1 MLIALALMAQGPT
14 LDADPVKAAMTCAA
28 ASSAVSDAG
37 RPTGERYLV
46 GVAEMTYF
54 AMTAARP
61 GPGGR
66 AFLERV
72 STIVD
77 QLNNGTVTPLPEARA
92 LLPKCDARFPLARR
106 AAPSKLPLLELDR
119 NLMCTGSA
127 VFLSGAARGVS
138 GDPSIA
144 WLEPF
149 RQKFQGLTDAQRGP
163 GGALADQKVFQDKFA
178 AQLIASL
185 DFGNL
190 LSVSKACR
198 ALP

>member
-14 LDADPVKAAMTCAA
+14 LDADTTKAAMTCAA
-28 ASSAVSDAG
+28 ASSAASDAT

-61 GPGGR
+61 GPAGR
-66 AFLERV
+66 AFLDRVGERV
-72 STIVD
+72 DI
-77 QLNNGTVTPLPEARA
+77 LNRGPVTPLPEAKA
-92 LLPKCDARFPLARR
+92 LLPQCDARFPLARR
-106 AAPSKLPLLELDR
+106 AAPSKLPLMELDR

-127 VFLSGAARGVS
+127 VFLAGAAKTTDGT
-138 GDPSIA
+138 DPSIQ

-149 RQKFQGLTDAQRGP
+149 RERFQGLTDAQRAP
-163 GGALADQKVFQDKFA
+163 GGALANQAVFQDKFA

-190 LSVSKACR
+190 LSIARACR
-198 ALP
+198 AL